1 MPRFGLSI
9 ISLVVLAL
17 VMTAC
22 GDTPPPSSS
31 AEPDAS
37 GASPA
42 ESSAE
47 SEAPA
52 SEAPSTGEGRLADVA
67 GARTAH
73 LRRQRGAARLQLPR

>member
-22 GDTPPPSSS
+22 GDTPPPSAS

-52 SEAPSTGEGRLADVA
+52 SEAPSTGEGRLADVQ
-67 GARTAH
+67 ARGQ
-73 LRRQRGAARLQLPR
+73 LICGVNGGAARLQLP